1 MRRIAA
7 LVVGLGLVAVVGAC
21 AKDADRG
28 PGAAT
33 GVTGATAAS
42 GSTSGASGSTSASG
56 ATGSTDQST
65 SAGPS
70 VEPGTDLEDG
80 RHFGF
85 IQTLDEAGLMAF
97 DLAYFLT
104 GDEATQAAIEH
115 GDEAPPPNDYYIV
128 NDNPRLRTL
137 TIAPDVAIV
146 LLDWNRCC
154 DHTISPDL
162 ATFAQ
167 VISAGD
173 DLVEIDGQTYYGRL
187 SPYWITVQGG
197 EVTMIE
203 EQYLP

>member
-7 LVVGLGLVAVVGAC
+7 LIVGLGLVAVAGAC

-28 PGAAT
+28 PGAAP
-33 GVTGATAAS
+33 GVTLATAAS

-56 ATGSTDQST
+56 ATGSTGQSA

-85 IQTLDEAGLMAF
+85 IQTLDETGLLSF

-137 TIAPDVAIV
+137 TLVPDVSIV

-162 ATFAQ
+162 STFSR
-167 VISAGD
+167 VISAGE

-187 SPYWITVQGG
+187 SPYWITVRGG
-197 EVTMIE
+197 MVTMIE